1 MDKFYR
7 RVPIVEID
15 KAMKDDDEKED
26 DDYVVRA
33 AISSDAVDDHETRM
47 DINTTLPN
55 FVKEANQGVPTM
67 DSHNKKLGVG
77 LSSQAMMKDN
87 IVLANLSV
95 VRGVTFGADASY
107 IDSDTLIRMIQKE
120 VVKDVSVGAYGGIFR
135 CNICGDDMWRSWD
148 CRHWPGIVYIIEEEG
163 SDKKREV
170 KCVPV
175 IEDAHLGEVSF
186 TYGGSNPDAKITKRA
201 SQHAENGL
209 LSSKHIT
216 HINRMFSAGLDLR
229 SANDKTQITG
239 GFNSMNLEQAQ
250 AEIKRLE
257 GENKTLTDKN
267 TELEREVGE
276 LKVVSK
282 DFESEKQSVRAEILK
297 LYREARGNNIT
308 GEALVA
314 YEKRLD
320 AFDLPNLKVE
330 KELLTKQIDSTDD
343 EEEVEPGQQ
352 TSQEDKT
359 KSNPGGAAER
369 AMSRGLP
376 PWAVTRK
383 SE

>member
-7 RVPIVEID
+7 KVPIVEVR
-15 KAMKDDDEKED
+15 AMKEDDEGED

-33 AISSDAVDDHETRM
+33 AISSDVVDDHDTRM
-47 DINTTLPN
+47 DISTTLPN
-55 FVKEANQGVPTM
+55 FVKEANRGVPTM
-67 DSHNKKLGVG
+67 DSHNNKLGVG
-77 LSSQAMMKDN
+77 LTSQAMLKES

-107 IDSDTLIRMIQKE
+107 IDSDTLIRMIKKG
-120 VVKDVSVGAYGGIFR
+120 VVRDVSVGAYGGVFR
-135 CNICGDDMWRSWD
+135 CNICGNDMWRSWD
-148 CRHWPGIVYIIEEEG
+148 CSHWPGVTYVIEDDSG
-163 SDKKREV
+163 DKKREV
-170 KCVPV
+170 KCIPV

-186 TYGGSNPDAKITKRA
+186 TYGGSNPDAKIMARA
-201 SQHAENGL
+201 AKHAEDGL

-216 HINRMFSAGLDLR
+216 HINRMFGAGLDLR

-239 GFNSMNLEQAQ
+239 GFNSMDLEQAQ
-250 AEIKRLE
+250 TRITALE
-257 GENKTLTDKN
+257 TENKTLKDAN

-297 LYREARGNNIT
+297 LYREARSDNIT

-320 AFDLPNLKVE
+320 AFDLPNLKIE
-330 KELLTKQIDSTDD
+330 KELLTKQVDSTDED
-343 EEEVEPGQQ
+343 KPVEPGQQ
-352 TSQEDKT
+352 TNQDDKT
-359 KSNPGGAAER
+359 QANPGGGAEK

-376 PWAVTRK
+376 SWAVVRE

>member
-7 RVPIVEID
+7 KVPIVEVR
-15 KAMKDDDEKED
+15 AMKDDDEKED

-33 AISSDAVDDHETRM
+33 AISSDVVDDHDTRM
-47 DINTTLPN
+47 DISTTLPN
-55 FVKEANQGVPTM
+55 FVKEANRGVPTM
-67 DSHNKKLGVG
+67 DSHNNKLGVG
-77 LSSQAMMKDN
+77 LTSQAMLKES

-107 IDSDTLIRMIQKE
+107 IDSDTLIRMIKKG
-120 VVKDVSVGAYGGIFR
+120 VVREVSVGAYGGIFR
-135 CNICGDDMWRSWD
+135 CNICGNDMWRSWD
-148 CRHWPGIVYIIEEEG
+148 CSHWPGVTYVIEDDSG
-163 SDKKREV
+163 DKKREV
-170 KCVPV
+170 KCIPV

-186 TYGGSNPDAKITKRA
+186 TYGGSNPDAKIMARA
-201 SQHAENGL
+201 AKHAEDGL

-216 HINRMFSAGLDLR
+216 HINRMFGAGLDLR

-239 GFNSMNLEQAQ
+239 GFNSMDLEQAQ
-250 AEIKRLE
+250 TRITVLE
-257 GENKTLTDKN
+257 TENKTLKDTN

-297 LYREARGNNIT
+297 LYREARSDNIT

-320 AFDLPNLKVE
+320 AFDLPNLKIE
-330 KELLTKQIDSTDD
+330 KELLTKQVDSTDED
-343 EEEVEPGQQ
+343 KQVEPGQQ
-352 TSQEDKT
+352 TNQDDKT
-359 KSNPGGAAER
+359 QANPGGGAEA

-376 PWAVTRK
+376 PWAVARE

>member
-15 KAMKDDDEKED
+15 KAMKDDDENED
-26 DDYVVRA
+26 EDYVVRA
-33 AISSDAVDDHETRM
+33 AISSDIVDEHETRM

-55 FVKEANQGVPTM
+55 FVKEANRGVPTM

-77 LSSQAMMKDN
+77 VTSQSMLKEN

-107 IDSDTLIRMIQKE
+107 LDSDTLIRMIKKK
-120 VVKDVSVGAYGGIFR
+120 VVTDVSVGAYGGIFR
-135 CNICGDDMWRSWD
+135 CNICDADMWRSWD
-148 CRHWPGIVYIIEEEG
+148 CYHWPGVTYIIEEEG
-163 SDKKREV
+163 SDKKREI

-186 TYGGSNPDAKITKRA
+186 TYGGSNPDAKIMARA
-201 SQHAENGL
+201 AQHAEDGL
-209 LSSKHIT
+209 LSSKHIV

-229 SANDKTQITG
+229 SANDKTQIMG
-239 GFNSMNLEQAQ
+239 GFNNMDLKEAQ

-257 GENKTLTDKN
+257 GENETLKSDKQK
-267 TELEREVGE
+267 LESEVGE

-282 DFESEKQSVRAEILK
+282 DFESEKQSVRAETLK
-297 LYREARGNNIT
+297 LYREVRSDNIT

-320 AFDLPNLKVE
+320 AFDLPNLKIE
-330 KELLTKQIDSTDD
+330 KELLTKQVDSTDD
-343 EEEVEPGQQ
+343 EQVEPGQQ
-352 TSQEDKT
+352 TNQEDKT
-359 KSNPGGAAER
+359 KAKPGGDASA
-369 AMSRGLP
+369 AMSQGLP
-376 PWAVTRK
+376 PWAVARN

>member
-1 MDKFYR
+1 MDRFYR
-7 RVPIVEID
+7 KVPIIEVR
-15 KAMKDDDEKED
+15 AMKDDDEKED

-33 AISSDAVDDHETRM
+33 AISSDIIDDHDTRM

-55 FVKEANQGVPTM
+55 FVKEANHGVPTM
-67 DSHNKKLGVG
+67 DSHNNKLGVG
-77 LSSQAMMKDN
+77 LTSQAMMKDN

-95 VRGVTFGADASY
+95 VRGVKFGADASY
-107 IDSDTLIRMIQKE
+107 MDSDTLIHMIKKE

-135 CNICGDDMWRSWD
+135 CNICGNDMWLSWD
-148 CRHWPGIVYIIEEEG
+148 CYHWPGVTYIIEEEG

-170 KCVPV
+170 TCIPV

-186 TYGGSNPDAKITKRA
+186 TYGGSNPDAKIMKRA
-201 SQHAENGL
+201 AKHAEGGL

-216 HINRMFSAGLDLR
+216 HINRMFGAGLDLR

-239 GFNSMNLEQAQ
+239 GFDNMDLKEAQ

-257 GENKTLTDKN
+257 GGNKTLKDAN
-267 TELEREVGE
+267 TELEREVSE

-282 DFESEKQSVRAEILK
+282 DFESEKQSVRAEILN
-297 LYREARGNNIT
+297 LYREARGDNMT

-320 AFDLPNLKVE
+320 AFDLPNLKIE
-330 KELLTKQIDSTDD
+330 KELLTKQVDSTDED
-343 EEEVEPGQQ
+343 ELVEPGQQ
-352 TSQEDKT
+352 TNQDDKT
-359 KSNPGGAAER
+359 KANPGGDAAA

-376 PWAVTRK
+376 PWAVARQ
-383 SE
+383 SD

>member
-7 RVPIVEID
+7 KVPIVEVR
-15 KAMKDDDEKED
+15 AMKDDDEKED

-33 AISSDAVDDHETRM
+33 AISSDVVDDHDTRM
-47 DINTTLPN
+47 DISTTLPN
-55 FVKEANQGVPTM
+55 FVKEANRGVPTM
-67 DSHNKKLGVG
+67 DSHNNKLGVG
-77 LSSQAMMKDN
+77 LTSQAMLKES

-107 IDSDTLIRMIQKE
+107 IDSDTLIRMIKKG
-120 VVKDVSVGAYGGIFR
+120 VVREVSVGAYGGIFR
-135 CNICGDDMWRSWD
+135 CNICDRDMWRSWD
-148 CRHWPGIVYIIEEEG
+148 CWHWPGVTYIIEEEG
-163 SDKKREV
+163 GDKKREV
-170 KCVPV
+170 TCIPV

-186 TYGGSNPDAKITKRA
+186 TYGGSNPDAKIMARA
-201 SQHAENGL
+201 AKHAEDGL

-216 HINRMFSAGLDLR
+216 HINRMFGAGLDLR

-239 GFNSMNLEQAQ
+239 GFNSMDLEQAQ
-250 AEIKRLE
+250 TRITVLE
-257 GENKTLTDKN
+257 TENKTLKDTN

-297 LYREARGNNIT
+297 LYREARSDNIT

-320 AFDLPNLKVE
+320 AFDLPNLKIE
-330 KELLTKQIDSTDD
+330 KELLTKQVDSTDQD
-343 EEEVEPGQQ
+343 KQVEPGQQ
-352 TSQEDKT
+352 TNQDDKT
-359 KSNPGGAAER
+359 QANPGGGAEA

-376 PWAVTRK
+376 PWAVARE